1 MAMHND
7 STSTSTVVYVVV
19 VVVAVLV
26 ASVLAPVV
34 WSATQGSDGADR
46 STVSVITLRG
56 GTGSANVASVADDLR
71 EARNN
76 ESTEAVVLRMD
87 SSGGPV
93 GSSEELY
100 MAVNR
105 TAQEM
110 PVVAYVEGTAA
121 SGGYYG
127 IAPADA
133 IYVKPSSV
141 VGSVG
146 VIATVPEIIE
156 RQNDI
161 GQVVIRSGPDKAT
174 LTVDE
179 VRTTVEEFQNT
190 FVGTVM
196 KHRGDELTVSETEV
210 SRAGVYTGTHAVEN
224 GFADEIGSL
233 DSAIERAANES
244 EEIEGDSYDVEYKEP
259 VVPSFGLFLFEEDVD
274 RQDGKILVVE
284 RTGETDDEFVQPVK
298 YYAVWGVLED
308 RTVNGQQEVTTNA
321 TG

>member
-1 MAMHND
+1 MHND

-76 ESTEAVVLRMD
+76 DSVEAVVLRMD
-87 SSGGPV
+87 SGGGPV

-100 MAVNR
+100 MEVNR

-210 SRAGVYTGTHAVEN
+210 ARAGVYTGTHAVEN

-244 EEIEGDSYDVEYKEP
+244 EEIEGDNYDVEYKEP